1 MFSIFS
7 SSFMC
12 VSQYSFPVFPRC
24 LLVVLRL
31 RAI

>member
-12 VSQYSFPVFPRC
+12 VSQNSSPVFARC